1 MKDRKN
7 YVMPSTVT
15 LTQSGLLAV
24 LLQRQRQ
31 KAIELARRGTPQE
44 QGGSVFK
51 KCWRAL
57 HGSCASLDQKITAPH
72 TRQV

>member
-1 MKDRKN
+1 MKARKN
-7 YVMPSTVT
+7 YVMPSTAT

-31 KAIELARRGTPQE
+31 KAIALARRGTRQE
-44 QGGSVFK
+44 QGGSVFE
-51 KCWRAL
+51 KCWSAL
-57 HGSCASLDQKITAPH
+57 HGSCASLDQKMTAPH